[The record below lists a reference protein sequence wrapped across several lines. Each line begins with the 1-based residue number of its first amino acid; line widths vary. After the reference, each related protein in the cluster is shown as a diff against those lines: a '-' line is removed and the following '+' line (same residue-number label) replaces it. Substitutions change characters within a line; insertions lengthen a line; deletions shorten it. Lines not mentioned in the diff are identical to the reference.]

1 MWATRGE
8 GLGEGKLLAGFW
20 RSNKRA
26 MTLNGRLG
34 TVLMAG
40 VVVAAFTSDTAASSV
55 HRQSSPIRAVSVAP
69 PPPAE
74 PVYWWADSDLV
85 TQIRAISWE
94 GKQVGTMTFNK
105 GVSLFDQA
113 PDGSRL
119 MVSDR
124 AGLTVFTSDGRV
136 LDFLTAYRGMWA
148 DDSHH
153 ICAVSTPDGGLGGGI
168 GFLQPAW
175 IFLALPGGANAPAAE
190 VGMFSPHSNI
200 LPVACSPASNRLV
213 VATTFTVQVVSV
225 AVYRLSDGQ
234 RLRQWQPG
242 SLTSEGLTQ
251 NVVASHDGR
260 WLAENA
266 QIGSQIREVSTG
278 TILATFPHGHV
289 LAFSWDGSRILME
302 GFSAGISLRDWREG
316 RDLWK
321 ACRFEPVAVRP
332 AAAGFMVGLH
342 GRGPQELRIVE
353 ADGSVTP
360 IVGDILPANAYEVT
374 PLFSC

>member
-1 MWATRGE
+1 
-8 GLGEGKLLAGFW
+8 
-20 RSNKRA
+20 
-26 MTLNGRLG
+26 MTVSGRVG
-34 TVLMAG
+34 TVLLAG
-40 VVVAAFTSDTAASSV
+40 VVVVTGFTSDSAASPR
-55 HRQSSPIRAVSVAP
+55 HRPSPIRAVSVSP
-69 PPPAE
+69 PPPGE

-94 GKQVGTMTFNK
+94 GNQVGSMTFNK

-119 MVSDR
+119 MVSDPT
-124 AGLTVFTSDGRV
+124 GLAVFTSDGRV
-136 LDFLTAYRGMWA
+136 LDFLTLYRGIWA
-148 DDSHH
+148 DDSKHL
-153 ICAVSTPDGGLGGGI
+153 CAVSTLDGGPGIVWQQVSPSQRI
-168 GFLQPAW
+168 GFPQSAW
-175 IFLALPGGANAPAAE
+175 TFLALPGGASAPAAQ
-190 VGMFSPHSNI
+190 VGTFSPHGGI

-213 VATTFTVQVVSV
+213 IATSFVTQVVSV

-242 SLTSEGLTQ
+242 SVTGGAVAITE

-278 TILATFPHGHV
+278 TILATLPRGQV
-289 LAFSWDGSRILME
+289 VAFSWDGSRILVV
-302 GFSAGISLRDWREG
+302 GFNGRISLRDWRQG

-321 ACRFEPVAVRP
+321 ACGFEPVAVRP
-332 AAAGFMVGLH
+332 AAADFMVGLH
-342 GRGPQELRIVE
+342 GRGPQELRIVD

-360 IVGDILPANAYEVT
+360 IAGDTLPASAYEVT
-374 PLFSC
+374 PIFDC

>member
-1 MWATRGE
+1 
-8 GLGEGKLLAGFW
+8 
-20 RSNKRA
+20 

-34 TVLMAG
+34 TVLMVG

-74 PVYWWADSDLV
+74 AVYWWADSDLV

-94 GKQVGTMTFNK
+94 GKQVGAMTFNK

-119 MVSDR
+119 IVSDPT
-124 AGLTVFTSDGRV
+124 GLTVFTSEGRV
-136 LDFLTAYRGMWA
+136 LDFLTADPAMWA
-148 DDSHH
+148 DDSNHL
-153 ICAVSTPDGGLGGGI
+153 CSVSKRDGGFGV

-175 IFLALPGGANAPAAE
+175 IFLALPGGASAPAAE
-190 VGMFSPHSNI
+190 VGIFSPHSNI

-278 TILATFPHGHV
+278 TILATLPRSQV
-289 LAFSWDGSRILME
+289 VAFSWDGSRILV
-302 GFSAGISLRDWREG
+302 GGGGSISLRDWRQG
-316 RDLWK
+316 RELWK
-321 ACRFEPVAVRP
+321 ACSFEPVAVRP
-332 AAAGFMVGLH
+332 AAAEFMVSFH
-342 GRGPQELRIVE
+342 DGRHWEFRVVHAG
-353 ADGSVTP
+353 GSVTLV
-360 IVGDILPANAYEVT
+360 VGDNLPANAYEVT
-374 PLFSC
+374 PLFTC

>member
-1 MWATRGE
+1 MKVR
-8 GLGEGKLLAGFW
+8 
-20 RSNKRA
+20 RRV
-26 MTLNGRLG
+26 G
-34 TVLMAG
+34 TVLLAG
-40 VVVAAFTSDTAASSV
+40 VVVAAAFTSDSAASPP
-55 HRQSSPIRAVSVAP
+55 HRQPSPIWAVAVVP

-94 GKQVGTMTFNK
+94 GNQVGSMTFNK
-105 GVSLFDQA
+105 GVSLQNQA

-124 AGLTVFTSDGRV
+124 TGLAVFTSDGRV
-136 LDFLTAYRGMWA
+136 LDFLTAYQGMWA
-148 DDSHH
+148 DDSNHL
-153 ICAVSTPDGGLGGGI
+153 CTVSTLDGGPGVVWQKVSSSESI
-168 GFLQPAW
+168 GFVQPAW
-175 IFLALPGGANAPAAE
+175 IFLALPGGARTPAAH
-190 VGMFSPHSNI
+190 VGTFGPHGGP
-200 LPVACSPASNRLV
+200 LPVACSPASNRIV
-213 VATTFTVQVVSV
+213 VATSFTVQVVSV

-242 SLTSEGLTQ
+242 SVTDGAGALTQ

-266 QIGSQIREVSTG
+266 AVGSQIREVASG
-278 TILATFPHGHV
+278 TILATLPRDHV
-289 LAFSWDGSRILME
+289 MAFSWDGSRILVV
-302 GFSAGISLRDWREG
+302 GSNGRISLRDWRQG
-316 RDLWK
+316 RDLWA

-332 AAAGFMVGLH
+332 AAAGFMVGFH
-342 GRGPQELRIVE
+342 GRGPQELRVIE

-360 IVGDILPANAYEVT
+360 VVGDVLPPTAYAVT

>member
-1 MWATRGE
+1 VWATRGE
-8 GLGEGKLLAGFW
+8 GLGKGKLPAGFW

-34 TVLMAG
+34 TVLMVG

-74 PVYWWADSDLV
+74 AVYWWADSDLV

-94 GKQVGTMTFNK
+94 GKQVGAMTFNK

-119 MVSDR
+119 IVSDPT
-124 AGLTVFTSDGRV
+124 GLTVFTSEGRV
-136 LDFLTAYRGMWA
+136 LDFLTADPAMWA
-148 DDSHH
+148 DDSNHL
-153 ICAVSTPDGGLGGGI
+153 CMVSKPDGGFGV

-175 IFLALPGGANAPAAE
+175 IFLALPGGASAPAAE
-190 VGMFSPHSNI
+190 VGIFSPHSNI

-278 TILATFPHGHV
+278 TILATLPRSQV
-289 LAFSWDGSRILME
+289 VAFSWDGSRILV
-302 GFSAGISLRDWREG
+302 GGGGRISLRDWRQG
-316 RDLWK
+316 RELWK
-321 ACRFEPVAVRP
+321 ACSFEPVAVRP
-332 AAAGFMVGLH
+332 AAAEFMVSFH
-342 GRGPQELRIVE
+342 DGRHWEFRVVHAG
-353 ADGSVTP
+353 GSVTLV
-360 IVGDILPANAYEVT
+360 VGDNLPANAYEVT
-374 PLFSC
+374 PLFTC